1 MIMKEDYISNIGDL
15 YGDVKNVTIKGKL
28 IGIKIFEFNDT
39 IMCLLNVGDNT
50 GEISAFLISDK
61 DASFK
66 DLVKSLTID
75 DTYVIR
81 GNITRIDEDYIDDF
95 YKETNTNLEE
105 YLKGKRIIL
114 IKAINKQNWHV
125 QFWLFI
131 A

>member
-28 IGIKIFEFNDT
+28 ISIKIFEFNDT
-39 IMCLLNVGDNT
+39 IMCLLNVGDNS
-50 GEISAFLISDK
+50 GEISAFLINDK
-61 DASFK
+61 DDSFK

-81 GNITRIDEDYIDDF
+81 GNITGIDEDYIDDF

-114 IKAINKQNWHV
+114 IKAINKQN
-125 QFWLFI
+125 
-131 A
+131 